1 MKNAFIRHKMAEEK
15 KKISELEGKSIET
28 FQTEKQ
34 ENKKRTY
41 KNWYNFKNLTRN
53 SRKREQR
60 KNISSNNG

>member
-15 KKISELEGKSIET
+15 KKKNQRVNQQRLSKLKCNRI
-28 FQTEKQ
+28 
-34 ENKKRTY
+34 KKRTY

-60 KNISSNNG
+60 KNVSSNNG